1 MEINTTSQLSSTSTQ
16 LLQASQAQTSNE
28 ASETEVQSQTNAV
41 SSDEQEPQISADGA
55 RLAATNN
62 SSNNSTNSPA
72 ISNSEE
78 AQQVLNQLRDQIQ
91 ASPDQTA
98 QAQSNVSSALVA
110 SLVG

>member
-1 MEINTTSQLSSTSTQ
+1 MEINTSQVSSPSTQ
-16 LLQASQAQTSNE
+16 LLQASQSNATNE
-28 ASETEVQSQTNAV
+28 ATETEVQSQTNPV

-62 SSNNSTNSPA
+62 STTTSDSPA
-72 ISNSEE
+72 ISNSDE

-91 ASPDQTA
+91 ASPAQTA